1 MYLIPKESC
10 IFELIGVKS
19 GQSGI
24 SLKKIDKPENNFLKS
39 YCLSLYKKL
48 KMEEEIGERIHYL

>member
-19 GQSGI
+19 SLSGI

-48 KMEEEIGERIHYL
+48 KMEEEIGERIYYL